1 MAFTGVAV
9 ITQLS
14 DTLFAITGLSLA
26 AGAAGTIGLVG
37 GAGEVDLPAPEWG
50 PYVNGQGVAC
60 PLNLA
65 VRVGIEYADAA
76 ATTTEPVS
84 VTKAGA
90 GVADFL
96 ATLTNRDAAASG
108 ALTIYVEFH

>member
-14 DTLFAITGLSLA
+14 DTLFCITGLSLGIA
-26 AGAAGTIGLVG
+26 AAGTIGLVG

-50 PYVNGQGVAC
+50 PYVNGSGVAC

-65 VRVGIEYADAA
+65 VRVSIEYADAA
-76 ATTTEPVS
+76 STTTEPITV
-84 VTKAGA
+84 VKAGA
-90 GVADFL
+90 SVADFL

-108 ALTIYVEFH
+108 ALVIYVEFH